1 MVTLG
6 RMLMWV
12 SELVHTDSAAPEEL
26 EEASHGGRLTG
37 KRRGSDKVSFIPL
50 VSCNSDLW
58 HQWKPLMVPT
68 QKRDR
73 REPHP
78 LGRRLSL

>member
-37 KRRGSDKVSFIPL
+37 KRQRAASI
-50 VSCNSDLW
+50 
-58 HQWKPLMVPT
+58 
-68 QKRDR
+68 
-73 REPHP
+73 
-78 LGRRLSL
+78 